1 MIVYYIFCNA
11 TPISSNRLI
20 SASTLGYFPVCNV
33 ECISLSLQYTSNA
46 FGGGN
51 TLLSSMAATI

>member
-1 MIVYYIFCNA
+1 MPYALSSV
-11 TPISSNRLI
+11 TPVSSKRLI
-20 SASTLGYFPVCNV
+20 SASTLGYFPVCKV

-51 TLLSSMAATI
+51 TLLSSIAASI